1 MMDFLDKLREALD
14 GYIEIENIRG
24 DDCGVAFFKLNLTV
38 DEVKNIIKKVFEG
51 LGEKGELI
59 YVSIKDG
66 EFIDMG
72 RRSLL
77 IKDGYIFEWYDYEE
91 LMHLYIRIYEISD
104 VSKSWVSLYLDW
116 SLKSHWWE

>member
-1 MMDFLDKLREALD
+1 MDFLDKLREALD